1 MLNVLLCVL
10 ILGIITAATYYA
22 AHKWIK
28 LEHNRDVIAD
38 ELKRATAHIEDLE
51 ARIAMLEAEKS
62 LHEYKT
68 RPQEET
74 TGWEAFNVR
83 NRG

>member
-1 MLNVLLCVL
+1 ML
-10 ILGIITAATYYA
+10 IIAIITAATYYA

-62 LHEYKT
+62 LHEFKVK
-68 RPQEET
+68 PQEET
-74 TGWEAFNVR
+74 TGWSAFELR